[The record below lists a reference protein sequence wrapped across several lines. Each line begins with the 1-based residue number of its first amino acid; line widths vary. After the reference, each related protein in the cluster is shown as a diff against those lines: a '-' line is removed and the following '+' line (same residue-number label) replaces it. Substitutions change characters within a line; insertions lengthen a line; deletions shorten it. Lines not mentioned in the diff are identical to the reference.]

1 MGDSVSAQP
10 VKIVLTLN
18 KFQEENMNK
27 EQKKKEYRKPQLRV
41 VKLKQRSALLQSS
54 TPDRLGTCFGS
65 ECDD

>member
-1 MGDSVSAQP
+1 
-10 VKIVLTLN
+10 
-18 KFQEENMNK
+18 MNK